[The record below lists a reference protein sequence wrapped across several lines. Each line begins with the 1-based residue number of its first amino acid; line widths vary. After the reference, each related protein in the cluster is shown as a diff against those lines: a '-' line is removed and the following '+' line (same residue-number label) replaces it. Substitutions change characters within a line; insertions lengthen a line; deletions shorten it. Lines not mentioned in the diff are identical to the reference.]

1 MGQIA
6 DALVHAHARGIVHRD
21 LKPANVI
28 FRTDG
33 LVKVL
38 DFGIARLLSAAMMDS
53 RPANSNLTR
62 AGVII
67 GTRRNMAPEQFLG
80 SEVDERADLYS
91 LGVLL
96 FELVT
101 GQRPHQQRDVIQ
113 IAEAKLTGPPPPVA
127 AGVSEGLVSVIT
139 RALQGDPAARYQSAE
154 EFGNALRGQSAVV
167 SSPPGRWGVWRG
179 WRAQAHRYTRRWT
192 MAAVAVCAL
201 GAGVMLVGRIPRR
214 PQSAQATVAKL
225 PVVAV
230 VPFATLTQGDV
241 QVDSFAGG
249 IPSLIASRLTTL
261 KGMTVVPYSETLL
274 SYRSQPSRAS
284 TIARELGADYVVTG
298 EVQRVGQ
305 SIVVAVSLV
314 DSASSQST
322 WSDNYTGDPEDAA
335 GIQRRV
341 IQRVTA
347 AFLERKLASPGEGA
361 PAGDLASQSPT
372 GRNQEALAEYGQGRR
387 YLERPDDPDNLEYA
401 LRLFRSATAKEPR
414 FALAYAATG
423 EALWLKYSITKNS
436 EFVDQ
441 ARESLTEA
449 LRLDPNAV
457 EVRYALAVLYEGT
470 GRREQAAEE
479 LQQIVEQQPEFDS
492 AHRLYG
498 RILLSQGQ
506 VERGL
511 DELRMAVSIRPDYAA
526 NHVALGLAYY
536 TAGRYRDA
544 ASTFERVT
552 QLQPDNAAALQ
563 NLGTAHHML
572 GDLDQAFQGYQRA
585 NALRPTATALS
596 NIGTIHF
603 AHGRLAEA
611 IEAYG
616 KAIELNP
623 RSPSTHINLGDAHR
637 KRGEPSSAS
646 AAYLAAV
653 RLCEEQLATTPEN
666 GNLMSVLAMAEAKLG
681 RTTVAAPARGGCRAS
696 CVRRTRRCCTTRR
709 SHSISPVRTDQ
720 AVPLLV
726 EALTRGYNKQ
736 LVKLDPDLERLRAR
750 PEIKEILGS

>member
-1 MGQIA
+1 MRHEVETLLACAAPDRSRDGPRADEDARTTGAFPQHKNIGRYSILRSLGSGGMAEVYLARDTQLLRQVALKRVTVSHRHTPDALARLLLEAQVLGQLDHPNIAAVHDVVVDGDDTYIVMEYVPGDTLAALIGRGQVPLDTVFKIMGQIA

-38 DFGIARLLSAAMMDS
+38 DFGIARLLSAAMTDT

-67 GTRRNMAPEQFLG
+67 GTPADMAPEQFLG
-80 SEVDERADLYS
+80 SEVDERADLDS

-113 IAEAKLTGPPPPVA
+113 IAEAKLTGPPPPVP
-127 AGVSEGLVSVIT
+127 AGVPEGLVSVIT

-179 WRAQAHRYTRRWT
+179 WRDQAHRHTRRWT

-201 GAGVMLVGRIPRR
+201 GAGVMVVGRIPRP
-214 PQSAQATVAKL
+214 PQSAQARVAKL

-298 EVQRVGQ
+298 EVQRVGP

-347 AFLERKLASPGEGA
+347 AFVDRKLASPGEGA
-361 PAGDLASQSPT
+361 PAGDLLAGQSPT

-414 FALAYAATG
+414 FALAYAAAG
-423 EALWLKYSITKNS
+423 EALWLK
-436 EFVDQ
+436 
-441 ARESLTEA
+441 
-449 LRLDPNAV
+449 
-457 EVRYALAVLYEGT
+457 
-470 GRREQAAEE
+470 
-479 LQQIVEQQPEFDS
+479 
-492 AHRLYG
+492 
-498 RILLSQGQ
+498 
-506 VERGL
+506 
-511 DELRMAVSIRPDYAA
+511 
-526 NHVALGLAYY
+526 
-536 TAGRYRDA
+536 
-544 ASTFERVT
+544 
-552 QLQPDNAAALQ
+552 
-563 NLGTAHHML
+563 
-572 GDLDQAFQGYQRA
+572 
-585 NALRPTATALS
+585 
-596 NIGTIHF
+596 
-603 AHGRLAEA
+603 
-611 IEAYG
+611 
-616 KAIELNP
+616 
-623 RSPSTHINLGDAHR
+623 
-637 KRGEPSSAS
+637 
-646 AAYLAAV
+646 
-653 RLCEEQLATTPEN
+653 
-666 GNLMSVLAMAEAKLG
+666 
-681 RTTVAAPARGGCRAS
+681 
-696 CVRRTRRCCTTRR
+696 
-709 SHSISPVRTDQ
+709 
-720 AVPLLV
+720 
-726 EALTRGYNKQ
+726 
-736 LVKLDPDLERLRAR
+736 
-750 PEIKEILGS
+750 